1 MEKTVNKEDLRKFYE
16 SIFDLKPL
24 IKAIGLT
31 DFERRE
37 FGFLLSKDVF
47 SRNLSFKTL
56 SDFKN
61 FILEKLP
68 LQQFVGAVY
77 DQGPTFSNPIQKL
90 NLSYRELIF
99 DVDLDAYDMVRHC
112 DCKGSKQVCEDCWS
126 LAQDAALFLD
136 ETLRID
142 FGFEDL
148 IFVFSG
154 RRGIHCWVRDHVA
167 KELDS
172 EQRSAIVSYLTMIT
186 DEKRSQKLEEIPK
199 YAKLLRDR
207 VFQKIAKSFF
217 LNVSK
222 KDLNLLGFRPEEA
235 EKAIEFVESKEK
247 FSPENYYKT
256 IPEHVDPKR
265 VSMAIVLGRYPRLDK
280 PVTSDIRR
288 LLRIPGSVHSATG
301 KICTIIDSHK
311 LENFSPKD
319 VPTIWDLI

>member
-1 MEKTVNKEDLRKFYE
+1 MNKEDLKKFYE
-16 SIFDLKPL
+16 TIFDLKPL

-37 FGFLLSKDVF
+37 FGFLLSEGVF

-61 FILEKLP
+61 FLIEKLP

-90 NLSYRELIF
+90 NWSYRELIF
-99 DVDLDAYDMVRHC
+99 DVDLDAYDAVRRC

-154 RRGIHCWVRDHVA
+154 RRGIHCWVRDSVA

-199 YAKLLRDR
+199 YAKTLRER

-222 KDLNLLGFRPEEA
+222 EDLTLLGFRPEDTG
-235 EKAIEFVESKEK
+235 KVIDFVESKEN
-247 FSPENYYKT
+247 FSPEDYYRI
-256 IPEHVDPKR
+256 IPANVDPKR
-265 VSMAIVLGRYPRLDK
+265 ISMAIVLGRYPRLDK
-280 PVTSDIRR
+280 PVTSDVRR
-288 LLRIPGSVHSATG
+288 LLRIPGSIHSATG
-301 KICTIIDSHK
+301 KICTIIDRNK
-311 LENFSPKD
+311 LEKFSPED
-319 VPTIWDLI
+319 VPNVWELI